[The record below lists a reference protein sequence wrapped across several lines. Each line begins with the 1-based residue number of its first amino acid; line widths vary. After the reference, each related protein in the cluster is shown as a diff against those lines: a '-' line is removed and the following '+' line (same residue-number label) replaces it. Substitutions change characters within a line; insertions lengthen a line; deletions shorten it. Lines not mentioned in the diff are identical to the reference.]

1 MFARSLMLNGN
12 WETIISHR
20 AFGVLFAKPISFM
33 FPQLQKL
40 TLKWFTGERL
50 WSFVDTLQNLSQ
62 LIELDIRFLKGKAQD
77 TLLTKVL
84 AVNNGQLTSI
94 SFDQDSI
101 YLNISEENK
110 PALSSNIIELKINVT
125 QRQMLFRFL
134 TWIPNIRWLHVHL
147 NEISDSPVTKQ
158 ELANLPS
165 LIHLIDFKL
174 HSINLFWT
182 FDELFDLLDRMPIL
196 QKLTLDLRTSDKHLI
211 NGSNLMVVLR
221 SPLKEIHLFIRY
233 YLAEQNLKAYTL
245 FTLEATRPL
254 SIGLLDE
261 IRHRVLIYTIPC
273 GLRSIILPGAIGK
286 NMSCNWKY
294 MQQVEDLWIYEAASL
309 QEIFLIVQHFHRLRT
324 LQFELANK
332 SELSTMTT
340 MTPPCILSL
349 PRLLKLEVFGIC
361 ELYDLISVAPRLNY
375 LSIDYACLTV
385 ILNDEPSCTQLKQQ
399 ITRLDVTDWIDIEF
413 NVLKSVCKVFSQL
426 HHLILT
432 MKDSKVIIDSIV
444 LALLAYW
451 NGEYLPSIDIKAPPS
466 DEASKNLRQWLIDNT
481 QLTATDSFGIEYK
494 DEWFALW
501 L

>member
-1 MFARSLMLNGN
+1 MPYVYRKFDYVICHILPEISMFARSLMLNGN

-134 TWIPNIRWLHVHL
+134 TWIPNIRCLHVHL

-165 LIHLIDFKL
+165 LIHLIEFKL
-174 HSINLFWT
+174 HSINLVWT
-182 FDELFDLLDRMPIL
+182 FDEVFDLLDRMPIL
-196 QKLTLDLRTSDKHLI
+196 QKLTLDLRTSDERLI

-233 YLAEQNLKAYTL
+233 YLPEQNLKAYTL

-332 SELSTMTT
+332 SEL
-340 MTPPCILSL
+340 
-349 PRLLKLEVFGIC
+349 
-361 ELYDLISVAPRLNY
+361 N
-375 LSIDYACLTV
+375 
-385 ILNDEPSCTQLKQQ
+385 
-399 ITRLDVTDWIDIEF
+399 VTDWIDIEF